1 MSEALR
7 LNSMAFQSTRRVRPI
22 DLQVMR
28 QLVGCEDV
36 AIIWADPSVALGFQA
51 CDVLGSIFCIKT
63 ELLCLSYSPNGPQSV
78 NPACV

>member
-51 CDVLGSIFCIKT
+51 CNVQGSIFCIKT
-63 ELLCLSYSPNGPQSV
+63 ELLCLS
-78 NPACV
+78 